1 MKRSS
6 FSVASSL
13 ALLGYAA
20 ANLLGTDGEMWGV
33 SAHHMMH
40 HAKSC
45 SSLFVYEFHLG
56 IVSDVQEQHQTME
69 ERFQVCSAKR
79 LELIREAPPVQ
90 ISKIG
95 FGPGHFFFWVCFD
108 SRNAAS
114 VDES

>member
-1 MKRSS
+1 
-6 FSVASSL
+6 L

-95 FGPGHFFFWVCFD
+95 FGPGHVFFLVCFD

>member
-1 MKRSS
+1 
-6 FSVASSL
+6 L

-69 ERFQVCSAKR
+69 ERFQVCSARTYKR
-79 LELIREAPPVQ
+79 NTTCSDIKNRVWAT
-90 ISKIG
+90 
-95 FGPGHFFFWVCFD
+95 FFLGMF
-108 SRNAAS
+108 
-114 VDES
+114 